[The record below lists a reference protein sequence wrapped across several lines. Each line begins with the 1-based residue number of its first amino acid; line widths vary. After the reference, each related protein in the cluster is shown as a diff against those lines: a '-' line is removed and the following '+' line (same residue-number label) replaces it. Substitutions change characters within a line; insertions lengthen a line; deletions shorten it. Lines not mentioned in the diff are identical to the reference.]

1 MFSASPLLEQFRK
14 PELRRINNSE
24 AVIKLGIMDL
34 ESMQTFAAMGGALFV
49 KLSKLQEEFTIA
61 VDLSKFSFPNEK

>member
-1 MFSASPLLEQFRK
+1 MSSASPLLEQFRK

-34 ESMQTFAAMGGALFV
+34 GSMQTFAAMGGALFV
-49 KLSKLQEEFTIA
+49 KLSKLQ
-61 VDLSKFSFPNEK
+61 